1 MFMKRNRMAGLRAA
15 AAIAALLL
23 LTLEGFAAAE
33 AGGATGTM
41 SYSGD
46 SLVTAFAEE
55 GKRLLL
61 TGNARIQ
68 TEDVVIR
75 ADRIEVY
82 GTDLRYALC
91 AGNVRVVDAK
101 RGIDLTSQQLFY
113 DRQQKISRITGN
125 AVMSDLKNELVVK
138 GGFIEDR
145 NEEKLTIIQIGVRIL
160 KKNLVCRAEF
170 ARYYREKNSL
180 ELSGMPWVTRDGD
193 EYRAGRITVN
203 LDTEE
208 IALEVD
214 VKGEINTEEK
224 AGKEETEPAPEDAG
238 AVPPQTPPA
247 PKEGDD
253 GGE

>member
-1 MFMKRNRMAGLRAA
+1 MKKKKKTRTPPATLLA
-15 AAIAALLL
+15 AAITLLALQSSP
-23 LTLEGFAAAE
+23 AAE
-33 AGGATGTM
+33 TLN
-41 SYSGD
+41 YSGD
-46 SLVTAFAEE
+46 SLVTVIAES

-68 TEDVVIR
+68 TTDVVIR

-82 GTDLRYALC
+82 GPDLRYAQC
-91 AGNVRVVDAK
+91 SGNVRVVDTK

-113 DRQQKISRITGN
+113 DRQAKLSRIVGN
-125 AVMSDLKNELVVK
+125 AVMADLKNELVVK

-145 NEEKLTIIQIGVRIL
+145 DGESLTIVQIGVRIL

-170 ARYYREKNSL
+170 ARYFREKNIL

-208 IALEVD
+208 ITLEVD
-214 VKGEINTEEK
+214 VKGEIKT
-224 AGKEETEPAPEDAG
+224 GQKEDGGGEDA
-238 AVPPQTPPA
+238 APAAPPSEA
-247 PKEGDD
+247 EKGSES
-253 GGE
+253 GG

>member
-1 MFMKRNRMAGLRAA
+1 MKRNKGNGFPAGILFT
-15 AAIAALLL
+15 ALLL
-23 LTLEGFAAAE
+23 ITLSAAGAE
-33 AGGATGTM
+33 AATETL

-46 SLVTAFAEE
+46 SLITVLAE
-55 GKRLLL
+55 GNKRLLL
-61 TGNARIQ
+61 TGNARMQ

-82 GTDLRYALC
+82 GSDLRYALC
-91 AGNVRVVDAK
+91 TGNVRVVDTK
-101 RGIDLTSQQLFY
+101 RGLDLTSQQLFY
-113 DRQQKISRITGN
+113 DRQLKISRISGN
-125 AVMSDLKNELVVK
+125 AVMADLKNELVVK

-145 NEEKLTIIQIGVRIL
+145 DAEQLTVVQIGVRIL

-170 ARYYREKNSL
+170 ARYYREKNTL

-214 VKGEINTEEK
+214 VKGEINTQEK
-224 AGKEETEPAPEDAG
+224 AKPEEPQPAVEEG
-238 AVPPQTPPA
+238 AAVQPQTG
-247 PKEGDD
+247 KGED
-253 GGE
+253 GGG

>member
-1 MFMKRNRMAGLRAA
+1 MRTRIRSQ
-15 AAIAALLL
+15 AIAALLFL
-23 LTLEGFAAAE
+23 FLQRTPAAE
-33 AGGATGTM
+33 PGAATKTL

-46 SLVTAFAEE
+46 SLVTVLADG

-75 ADRIEVY
+75 ADKIEVY
-82 GTDLRYALC
+82 GSDLRYALC

-101 RGIDLTSQQLFY
+101 RGIDLTSKQLFY

-125 AVMSDLKNELVVK
+125 AVMADLKNELVVK

-145 NEEKLTIIQIGVRIL
+145 NTEQLTIVQIGVRIL
-160 KKNLVCRAEF
+160 KKNMVCRSEF
-170 ARYYREKNSL
+170 ARYYREKDIL

-208 IALEVD
+208 ITLEVD

-224 AGKEETEPAPEDAG
+224 PEEEEKTT
-238 AVPPQTPPA
+238 PPQASPESE
-247 PKEGDD
+247 KGEN
-253 GGE
+253 GGG